1 MAGRP
6 RKPVEDRIAEK
17 EKIISSIQIRLKAEQ
32 KELEVLFNEKK
43 IKDLE
48 NLDALLNS
56 SGLSLDEAAEAL
68 ENYANLKQEN
78 AS

>member
-6 RKPVEDRIAEK
+6 RKPVEERIAEK
-17 EKIISSIQIRLKAEQ
+17 EQIISGLQIRLKAEQ
-32 KELEVLFNEKK
+32 KELEELFTEKK

-56 SGLSLDEAAEAL
+56 SGLSLNEAAEAL
-68 ENYANLKQEN
+68 ENYSILKQQN
-78 AS
+78 VS

>member
-6 RKPVEDRIAEK
+6 RKPVEERITEK
-17 EKIISSIQIRLKAEQ
+17 KQVISALQTRLKSEQ
-32 KELEVLFNEKK
+32 KELEDLLNEKK

-48 NLDALLNS
+48 NLDALFSS

-68 ENYANLKQEN
+68 ENYASLKQQN
-78 AS
+78 VS

>member
-17 EKIISSIQIRLKAEQ
+17 EKIISGIQIRLKAEQ